1 VESPPILLQAA
12 PVRLAEIIGRW
23 LGRVEVVIAG
33 ADDALNRGELAL
45 ASGNPMG
52 ARAEAKAVLER
63 VPGSPLGLALLADAC
78 EMASLKAE
86 LALTLEELALRVGS
100 QADVW
105 VRLGR
110 ARQTTGAPLEEV
122 RDAYVRGLSV
132 AESGSE
138 ARTEALLALCDLDL
152 AAGDGARAE
161 LWLDRVAR
169 DEAHDVIVR
178 RAEAKLL
185 RADIAGAAEWV
196 LKLGEAAPTD
206 GRDAWVRGKAWAFAG
221 DARAFAP
228 LLRAVVLDVP
238 GSSELLS
245 SSLAHIPSDGATRTR
260 IRSVVE
266 AKGEDSSTRWRAAFA
281 RAEGRRDEARRA
293 LTDAVI
299 AGDSTA
305 AAPLLDVALDD
316 HDHKALVLALQRLP
330 DTERRTPVARD
341 AARLPPPTSL
351 DDPLLAAAH
360 FDTLARVTEP
370 RVALWADADRK
381 QVARAL
387 VPSSGQAAWS
397 PLLSRLDRIAR
408 DLHHLDSTAALASL
422 AAERGRPVRVAIVGE
437 FNAGKSTFINALI
450 GADVAPTGVL
460 PTTATL
466 HHLRYATDPI
476 ARVHLNRATADASA
490 SLERIVPVSELR
502 ATLMSTQPGTVRR
515 VEILLP
521 IASLTRVEVIDTPG
535 FNAPDA
541 SHAEAARAAFEE
553 ADAVLWLLDAGQ
565 AMKKTE
571 RDVLEQVRAA
581 RLPIQVLVN
590 KADRLTPADLEK
602 VLAMVRESLV
612 EIGIESW
619 SPPLAFSAKLALKG
633 KLGDEA
639 ALVASGWTAI
649 EALLDLEIVGKSEVL
664 KERALRRRASH
675 VVSALGGVAAE
686 LARQESEAAALVT
699 RAAHAVSQTA
709 ARLDREG
716 DSAAQDLDL
725 VLMSTGAMWQKEIDL
740 VVTGRDA
747 KTTAGDP
754 LFARYRSERALV
766 LVAPPLAEAM
776 AKLAASPSVTAD
788 ELAPIARAL
797 VRAYVAR
804 PGPAPLSMLSHA
816 AVGALVEHLSA
827 FALTSPVPGMGTGR
841 VRELMAIAE
850 ALHAG

>member
-1 VESPPILLQAA
+1 MHHPG
-12 PVRLAEIIGRW
+12 VRLAEIIGRW

-33 ADDALNRGELAL
+33 ADEHLNRGELLL

-52 ARAEAKAVLER
+52 ARAEAKLVLER

-78 EMASLKAE
+78 EMASLQAE

-110 ARQTTGAPLEEV
+110 ARQATEAPVEEV
-122 RDAYVRGLSV
+122 RDAYVRGLTV

-138 ARTEALLALCDLDL
+138 ARHEALLALADLDL

-169 DEAHDVIVR
+169 DEAHEVIVR
-178 RAEAKLL
+178 RAEAKLA
-185 RADIAGAAEWV
+185 RGDTAGAAGWV
-196 LKLGEAAPTD
+196 ARMGEAAPTD

-221 DARAFAP
+221 DPRAFAP

-245 SSLAHIPSDGATRTR
+245 SSLAHIPVDEAMRTR
-260 IRSVVE
+260 IRSVIE
-266 AKGEDSSTRWRAAFA
+266 AKGEADSTRWRAAFA

-293 LTDAVI
+293 LTDAVKLGDTSA
-299 AGDSTA
+299 AG
-305 AAPLLDVALDD
+305 PLLDAALDD
-316 HDHKALVLALQRLP
+316 QDHAALALALEKLP
-330 DTERRTPVARD
+330 DAERRAPLARD
-341 AARLPPPTSL
+341 AARLPLPAALADAT
-351 DDPLLAAAH
+351 LAAEH
-360 FDTLARVTEP
+360 FDALARITEP
-370 RVALWADADRK
+370 RVLAWADADRK
-381 QVARAL
+381 AIARAL
-387 VPSSGQAAWS
+387 VPSRSPTAWS
-397 PLLSRLDRIAR
+397 PLLSRLDRVAR
-408 DLHHLDSTAALASL
+408 ELHDLDSTAALASL
-422 AAERGRPVRVAIVGE
+422 AAERSRPVRVAIVGE

-476 ARVHLNRATADASA
+476 ARIQLREPPGDGGAP
-490 SLERIVPVSELR
+490 LERIVPVPELR
-502 ATLMSTQPGTVRR
+502 ATLLSTKPGDVKR

-535 FNAPDA
+535 FNAPEA

-553 ADAVLWLLDAGQ
+553 ADAVLWLLDAAQ
-565 AMKKTE
+565 AMKKSE

-590 KADRLTPADLEK
+590 KADRLAPADVEK
-602 VLAMVRESLV
+602 VMEMVRDSLV
-612 EIGIESW
+612 EVGITSW

-639 ALVASGWTAI
+639 ARAASGWSAI
-649 EALLDLEIVGKSEVL
+649 EALLDAEIIGKSEVL
-664 KERALRRRASH
+664 KERALRRRASK
-675 VVSALGGVAAE
+675 VVAALGGAAAAMAQRE
-686 LARQESEAAALVT
+686 IEAATEVT
-699 RAAHAVSQTA
+699 RTAEAVSQTA
-709 ARLDREG
+709 ARLDRES
-716 DSAAQDLDL
+716 DVAAQELDAVL
-725 VLMSTGAMWQKEIDL
+725 VSTGALWQKEIDL
-740 VVTGRDA
+740 LVTGRDA

-754 LFARYRSERALV
+754 LFARYRTERALA
-766 LVAPPLAEAM
+766 LVAPPLAAAM
-776 AKLAASPSVTAD
+776 AKIAASPSVTARD
-788 ELAPIARAL
+788 LTPVARAL

-804 PGPAPLSMLSHA
+804 PGAAPLSLLAHG
-816 AVGALVEHLSA
+816 AVGALVDHLTA
-827 FALTSPVPGMGTGR
+827 FAVASPAPGVGTGR

-850 ALHAG
+850 ALHGD